1 MDVNVEHEVSGMT
14 VRAEVCG
21 IERGTSLQR
30 VTDALRAVKKG
41 MSEPKAAE
49 PERSDW
55 HLDSDIQTIRE
66 QAATIKAKDVAITGL
81 IADRKKLNVE
91 IAHLTKTL
99 QDYEGM
105 IDRGEETRKS
115 LQDKVDDLKSLL
127 KVEQEKLAASV
138 KKHKATSRRLSTA
151 NKKLRNLDQ

>member
-1 MDVNVEHEVSGMT
+1 MDVRIEHEVSGRT
-14 VRAEVCG
+14 IRAEVYG
-21 IERGTSLQR
+21 IAPGTSLHR
-30 VTDALRAVKKG
+30 VTDALRAV
-41 MSEPKAAE
+41 
-49 PERSDW
+49 
-55 HLDSDIQTIRE
+55 
-66 QAATIKAKDVAITGL
+66 
-81 IADRKKLNVE
+81 
-91 IAHLTKTL
+91 
-99 QDYEGM
+99 